1 MIVKPALA
9 TQGFKE
15 ATCIVEETIS
25 LGKRECKCG
34 GFSND
39 DPYCESRNV
48 ILKLLSQNHF
58 SHDFFKCKVGR
69 VFTMVIWSEFR
80 TRKYRHDDNRE
91 DASRFSFEA
100 EYFRMNVP
108 IYVLF

>member
-48 ILKLLSQNHF
+48 ILKPFLQKYYLTANSKN
-58 SHDFFKCKVGR
+58 
-69 VFTMVIWSEFR
+69 EFR
-80 TRKYRHDDNRE
+80 VE
-91 DASRFSFEA
+91 
-100 EYFRMNVP
+100 
-108 IYVLF
+108 

>member
-1 MIVKPALA
+1 MPDKIIFCELETVLCGFMIVKPALA

-48 ILKLLSQNHF
+48 ISK
-58 SHDFFKCKVGR
+58 FFFPKKWTARNSNEGLRWPVMSRSFGPYIFTVKV
-69 VFTMVIWSEFR
+69 
-80 TRKYRHDDNRE
+80 
-91 DASRFSFEA
+91 
-100 EYFRMNVP
+100 
-108 IYVLF
+108 

>member
-48 ILKLLSQNHF
+48 ISKL
-58 SHDFFKCKVGR
+58 FFPKKWTARNSNEGLRWPVMSRSFGPYIFTVKV
-69 VFTMVIWSEFR
+69 
-80 TRKYRHDDNRE
+80 
-91 DASRFSFEA
+91 
-100 EYFRMNVP
+100 
-108 IYVLF
+108 

>member
-1 MIVKPALA
+1 MLCGFMIVKPALA

-48 ILKLLSQNHF
+48 ILKPFSQKYYLTAN
-58 SHDFFKCKVGR
+58 SKN
-69 VFTMVIWSEFR
+69 EFR
-80 TRKYRHDDNRE
+80 VE
-91 DASRFSFEA
+91 
-100 EYFRMNVP
+100 
-108 IYVLF
+108 